1 MCYDGALVMP
11 SSYAVMNEEEMTYVE
26 GGGSITINRT
36 TINRAFASI
45 WTAILGVSTLAWLAD
60 KSAKVIASKIAG
72 AAFKIGKALLKL
84 SGIGGFA
91 LQAAAFAVAGVVA
104 ACALTIGI
112 VYATNTTM
120 RIAW

>member
-1 MCYDGALVMP
+1 MCDLFVEWPAKNGA
-11 SSYAVMNEEEMTYVE
+11 SFN
-26 GGGSITINRT
+26 
-36 TINRAFASI
+36 
-45 WTAILGVSTLAWLAD
+45 